1 MAPGLRAP
9 APRAR
14 IDDPGH
20 RGGDRGGRPAPPSG
34 LVAPPGN
41 GRPRGRPSRDRVR
54 GPRAASCPAR
64 ERAVRRP
71 AAADLH
77 RQGVRQRTGLPRARR
92 ADRRGRPGVAGTVP
106 RLPDP
111 PDHRARDGGAARL
124 ARALGGGPG
133 PPPGHRAEA
142 AGDLRRAA
150 LGAGR
155 LRGQPGGAPAGP
167 PAVAGGPRM
176 IQHAAILPLPLPYPF
191 DLAFMQ
197 RALFA
202 GLVVGAFA
210 PLIGTF
216 LVQKRMSLIGDGI
229 GHLAFAGVALGA
241 VAGVYPLW
249 TALGTAVA
257 GALGVERLR
266 ARRKASG
273 DLALALFFYSGIAL
287 GIVLLSRQLNPTN
300 VLVYLFGQI
309 LTVTSSEVL
318 VIVVLGVVVVAAILG
333 VRRAMFA
340 AVVDEEWAR
349 VAGLPVGVLAS
360 MRVVGILL
368 VAGLMVL
375 PVASAQMLARSFRA
389 TMLWAMSIGV
399 GSVIVG
405 LVASRLWDL
414 ASGGTIV
421 LVAAATFAVVA
432 VASGARSRTQR
443 LRVMRSQAAT
453 DGLVPRRAAPIL
465 GDSHSE

>member
-34 LVAPPGN
+34 LVAPPGT

-124 ARALGGGPG
+124 ARALRGGPG

-142 AGDLRRAA
+142 AGDLRRSA

-155 LRGQPGGAPAGP
+155 LGRQPRRAPAGP
-167 PAVAGGPRM
+167 SAVAGWPRM
-176 IQHAAILPLPLPYPF
+176 IPHLAILPLPLPYPF

-249 TALGTAVA
+249 TALGVAVA

-318 VIVVLGVVVVAAILG
+318 VIVVL
-333 VRRAMFA
+333 
-340 AVVDEEWAR
+340 
-349 VAGLPVGVLAS
+349 
-360 MRVVGILL
+360 RVVGILL

-432 VASGARSRTQR
+432 IGSGARSRTQR
-443 LRVMRSQAAT
+443 LRVLRSQGAAA
-453 DGLVPRRAAPIL
+453 DGLTPRRAASIL
-465 GDSHSE
+465 GDSHSG